1 MSILQATD
9 QSPLSTLTVSPATVF
24 TAAAVAVSLSKTGAV
39 KDSLASTSK
48 STPTD
53 RERKIFAGV
62 RNPDQADQADQHELW
77 CWTETERADG
87 SSEGAPSRTST
98 QVSPRDIAGVV
109 RHR

>member
-24 TAAAVAVSLSKTGAV
+24 TAAAVAVSLPKASAV
-39 KDSLASTSK
+39 KDSIASTSK
-48 STPTD
+48 SAHID

-62 RNPDQADQADQHELW
+62 RNPDQADQHELW

-87 SSEGAPSRTST
+87 SSEGAPSRTSK
-98 QVSPRDIAGVV
+98 QVSLRAIAEAD
-109 RHR
+109 RHC